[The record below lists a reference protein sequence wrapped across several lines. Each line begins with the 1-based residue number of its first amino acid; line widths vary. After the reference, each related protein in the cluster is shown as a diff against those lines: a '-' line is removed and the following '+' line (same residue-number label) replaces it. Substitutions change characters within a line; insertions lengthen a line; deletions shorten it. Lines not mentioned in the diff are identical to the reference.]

1 MGTSA
6 ASEPLYFFIVY
17 SAPSCASQPI
27 SLHRNLNFCQLNRIF
42 CQYVY
47 YLLSKSLSK
56 SVKGS
61 MRPFSKEPGENYKQV
76 VCHKSYITIIK
87 KSSGSLAAL
96 VPT

>member
-61 MRPFSKEPGENYKQV
+61 MRPFSKEPGENYKLV
-76 VCHKSYITIIK
+76 GHYSYITIIK
-87 KSSGSLAAL
+87 KLSGSLAAL